1 MKKNKKVIIL
11 FSIFILF
18 IIITAYSIMQ
28 TYAKY
33 YEQLNTN
40 FSLDIKK
47 WLIKIND
54 EDILS
59 HNELNEIVQL
69 QFVNDENINNGKMVP
84 GAIAYFDIILDCSY
98 VDLDFRMQMDM
109 EQINTNKNNDIKVIG
124 YQISDDIESSSEE
137 ITKKLDIIETDTIV
151 LESTDLINK
160 EESNKKRILIFFK
173 WNDDSNNIMNDEDD
187 TKYEVVEK
195 NNDGNQVIKY
205 NVKLMF
211 TQI

>member
-160 EESNKKRILIFFK
+160 EESNKKRI
-173 WNDDSNNIMNDEDD
+173 
-187 TKYEVVEK
+187 
-195 NNDGNQVIKY
+195 
-205 NVKLMF
+205 
-211 TQI
+211 